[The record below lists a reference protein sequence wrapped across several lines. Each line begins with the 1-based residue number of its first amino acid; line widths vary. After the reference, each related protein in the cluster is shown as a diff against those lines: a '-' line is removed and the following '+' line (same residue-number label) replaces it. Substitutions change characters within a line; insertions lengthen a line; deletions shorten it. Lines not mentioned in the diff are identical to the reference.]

1 MSRAGAIGSQRS
13 LRSVP
18 SAPFTWLK
26 GNSRAVLDSKL
37 YARSCICMEMQT
49 IFSTLADPTRFRIV
63 ELLREG
69 EQAVSDIVERVDVHQ
84 SGVSRHLGILLE
96 LGLVQ
101 VRRDGQH
108 RRYSLRPGP
117 FRDIEAWAIGYRR
130 LWNARLDRL
139 DAALS
144 RSTSSRKNNSKDGDA
159 E

>member
-1 MSRAGAIGSQRS
+1 
-13 LRSVP
+13 
-18 SAPFTWLK
+18 
-26 GNSRAVLDSKL
+26 
-37 YARSCICMEMQT
+37 METQ
-49 IFSTLADPTRFRIV
+49 ILFATLADPTRFRIV

-101 VRRDGQH
+101 MRRDGQH
-108 RRYSLRPGP
+108 RRYSLRPDP
-117 FRDIEAWAIGYRR
+117 FRDIEAWAVEYRR
-130 LWNARLDRL
+130 LWDARLDRL

-144 RSTSSRKNNSKDGDA
+144 RKTSPHNTNKGDA